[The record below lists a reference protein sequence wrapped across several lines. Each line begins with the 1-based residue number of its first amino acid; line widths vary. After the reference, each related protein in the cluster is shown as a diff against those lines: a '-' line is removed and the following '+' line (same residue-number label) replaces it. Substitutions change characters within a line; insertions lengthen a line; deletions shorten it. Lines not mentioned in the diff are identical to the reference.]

1 MVSYPHERVPKVRR
15 GTTEVGGGFSMVM
28 STTAGSPKTSDASEG
43 VFPGESPT
51 HTKNYMKMSD
61 A

>member
-1 MVSYPHERVPKVRR
+1 
-15 GTTEVGGGFSMVM
+15 MVM

-51 HTKNYMKMSD
+51 HKKPYMKMSD